1 MTATTVVV
9 KGFPEYVTYSD
20 VALNLEKIFGARV
33 GPFQIRD
40 LRDNMHISNWQFAL
54 DFNSLY
60 EASLAQQLLFSYN
73 FVLSNGEA
81 HVLFA
86 KVAANP
92 KLIKPLMD
100 AVPTARSRSSSY
112 DEDCAILGLVPKV
125 SDKELHRRCSDVDVQ
140 IEYINKQR
148 MLLRAQ
154 IDFLRE
160 KRELW
165 REYKRMNDVDDS
177 RRSRSPRRNYRSRSK
192 HRSRSRSRRSN
203 RSIRSKSRNRGITNN
218 NRTPFTSINKSSRSS
233 FGASNHLTFDMILQQ
248 SQHSST
254 SENSFDKTTSKYQIG
269 ININSEIN
277 NKINTKKLR
286 PKVLNMSIEK
296 SEAIKHIMK
305 EMDSILDKI
314 CYEKNINIL
323 EKGVN
328 LNIIRKLKEA
338 VKKRLDNL
346 KITNDME
353 SGAIVSSYRRTFN
366 KTDDKKFIESFLNEY
381 VVANA
386 RNENKCVSK
395 HINSSES
402 SFDICDAEDS
412 NMWRA
417 VDEILQDVKIEL
429 LSSEDGDER
438 NITSME
444 NKPTKIVK
452 LDEPR
457 VTEVID
463 LTHEPILVSD
473 HNTQVEMI
481 VVVKNNSK
489 ILNVD
494 ENKQMIHQKEIPI
507 DVPQNSAVSD
517 IKLINRKPSFFI
529 ATKSLMRKM
538 KSQITEIAPTDI
550 KSFTDVIEKDIKN
563 KITTLLKGKEYMK
576 TANIVKLFKEHYPK
590 ENYKQFLNCVA
601 EELKLGKD

>member
-1 MTATTVVV
+1 
-9 KGFPEYVTYSD
+9 
-20 VALNLEKIFGARV
+20 
-33 GPFQIRD
+33 
-40 LRDNMHISNWQFAL
+40 
-54 DFNSLY
+54 
-60 EASLAQQLLFSYN
+60 
-73 FVLSNGEA
+73 
-81 HVLFA
+81 
-86 KVAANP
+86 
-92 KLIKPLMD
+92 
-100 AVPTARSRSSSY
+100 
-112 DEDCAILGLVPKV
+112 
-125 SDKELHRRCSDVDVQ
+125 
-140 IEYINKQR
+140 
-148 MLLRAQ
+148 
-154 IDFLRE
+154 
-160 KRELW
+160 
-165 REYKRMNDVDDS
+165 
-177 RRSRSPRRNYRSRSK
+177 
-192 HRSRSRSRRSN
+192 
-203 RSIRSKSRNRGITNN
+203 
-218 NRTPFTSINKSSRSS
+218 
-233 FGASNHLTFDMILQQ
+233 
-248 SQHSST
+248 
-254 SENSFDKTTSKYQIG
+254 
-269 ININSEIN
+269 
-277 NKINTKKLR
+277 
-286 PKVLNMSIEK
+286 
-296 SEAIKHIMK
+296 
-305 EMDSILDKI
+305 
-314 CYEKNINIL
+314 
-323 EKGVN
+323 
-328 LNIIRKLKEA
+328 
-338 VKKRLDNL
+338 
-346 KITNDME
+346 
-353 SGAIVSSYRRTFN
+353 
-366 KTDDKKFIESFLNEY
+366 
-381 VVANA
+381 
-386 RNENKCVSK
+386 
-395 HINSSES
+395 
-402 SFDICDAEDS
+402 
-412 NMWRA
+412 MWRA